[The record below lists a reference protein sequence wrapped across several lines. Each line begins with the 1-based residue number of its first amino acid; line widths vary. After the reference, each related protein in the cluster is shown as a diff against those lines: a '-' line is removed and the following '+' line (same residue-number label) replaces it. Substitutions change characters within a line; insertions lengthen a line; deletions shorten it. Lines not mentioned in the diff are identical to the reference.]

1 MLKLTRS
8 HTNQTIVDM
17 HHDLFDVSP
26 PITLDEFHHYLY
38 WHNRGWGNQTQ
49 TVEMV
54 VSTAPLT
61 TCLLSATTPCFF
73 LLLAPQLECSYSCRQ
88 SGRAFQP
95 VNAR

>member
-8 HTNQTIVDM
+8 NTNQTIVDM

-54 VSTAPLT
+54 VSTAPLNL
-61 TCLLSATTPCFF
+61 CLAHFHRLNSAFASMP
-73 LLLAPQLECSYSCRQ
+73 LLLLELKM
-88 SGRAFQP
+88 
-95 VNAR
+95 